1 MTVGTKMAT
10 ASCPD
15 CGRTI
20 LLGSRPREGLRF
32 ICSSC
37 GSHLELVGLEP
48 LELDWAYS
56 GLDGDPWSDVEKRWP
71 YVEVG
76 C

>member
-1 MTVGTKMAT
+1 MTVGTKTAT

-20 LLGSRPREGLRF
+20 HLRSRPREGLRF

-37 GSHLELVGLEP
+37 GSYLELISQEP
-48 LELDWAYS
+48 MELDWAY
-56 GLDGDPWSDVEKRWP
+56 GEFDEDPWSDVEKRWP
-71 YVEVG
+71 YMEAG

>member
-1 MTVGTKMAT
+1 MTVETRKVT

-20 LLGSRPREGLRF
+20 HLGSRPWEEWRF
-32 ICSSC
+32 ICSTC
-37 GSHLELVGLEP
+37 GSHLKLISLEP
-48 LELDWAYS
+48 LELDWTYNEF
-56 GLDGDPWSDVEKRWP
+56 DQDPWSDVEKRWP
-71 YVEVG
+71 YVEAG